1 MSDEVSV
8 VRRYYKVVGDLGSTE
23 DDLRAV
29 LHPDVQIHEHPNP
42 ISPRGSV
49 RDRDEAVAAFLAG
62 KDLLSEQSFDVH
74 EAFSSGDR
82 VAVRATWRGTL
93 ARDAGSLAAGRELV
107 AQVAALLT
115 VKDGLIRRHETFD
128 CYEPF

>member
-1 MSDEVSV
+1 MSDEVKV
-8 VRRYYKVVGDLGSTE
+8 VRRYFAIVGDLASTA
-23 DDLRAV
+23 DDLRDV
-29 LHPDVQIHEHPNP
+29 LHPDVQIHEHPNA

-49 RDRDEAVAAFLAG
+49 RDRDGAVAAFVAG
-62 KDLLSEQSFDVH
+62 KDLLSEQTLDVH

-93 ARDAGSLAAGRELV
+93 AQNAGDLPAGRELV
-107 AQVAALLT
+107 AQIAALLT